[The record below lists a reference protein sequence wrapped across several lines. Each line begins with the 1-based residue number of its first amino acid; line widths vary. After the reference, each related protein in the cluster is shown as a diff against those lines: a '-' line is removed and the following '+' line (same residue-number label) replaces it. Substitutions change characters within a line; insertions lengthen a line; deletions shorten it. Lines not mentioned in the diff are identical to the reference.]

1 VIILADDMGKEVG
14 EITHYFSHINV
25 AVVKLSDTL
34 NTGDKVRIKGHTTDF
49 EQVIDSM
56 QVDHAKVEKAE
67 KGKEIGMKVKERVR
81 EGDKLFKQ

>member
-1 VIILADDMGKEVG
+1 MGKEVG

>member
-1 VIILADDMGKEVG
+1 MEAEVVDIGKKVG

-25 AVVKLSDTL
+25 AVVKLSNAL
-34 NTGDKVRIKGHTTDF
+34 NTGDKVRIKGSTTDF